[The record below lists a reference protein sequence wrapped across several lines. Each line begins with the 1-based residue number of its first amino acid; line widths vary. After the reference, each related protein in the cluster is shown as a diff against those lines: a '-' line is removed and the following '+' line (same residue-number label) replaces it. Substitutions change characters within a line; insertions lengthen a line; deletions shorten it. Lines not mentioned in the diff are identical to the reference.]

1 MTATTAPPLAKQVLF
16 VDGNRSHYY
25 RLPELKIAQVLAEQ
39 GEKEL
44 VVETNEYGEFEQYR
58 SKVFCVDYSDDAEKA
73 ITLRDEFQ
81 LALDELAETLSGM
94 VRYDKALAEA
104 IDPKNPLTPT
114 IIAAEDPE
122 SGKSIDPTTWKQL
135 KTDQEDWLFLPVE
148 RIAVTCYAE
157 GQGLVTEGGVIPPQ
171 NAFTCESDEEW
182 AIVKE
187 LSDVV
192 EQKQKKFLGHLR
204 SLETYSVRQS
214 RSEVVDEPQPE
225 VIDVEVVTD
234 EEANTALSVSS
245 EASDDD
251 IATFVS
257 SLTGFGKKEQERIQ
271 RVLIDL
277 EVNNRQLEYPS
288 AEVEALGEDREEEEE
303 EFIPDEKEEVCKAV
317 LSFIVLSEQKLNEAL
332 WTLKYKIFGERG
344 KSRKYGSFSSICRR
358 LYELGVLRIKETTAI
373 ECALSHEEHRQ
384 LVAAKVIAPSQ
395 QLSIAA
401 LLAIRQLPTIEAKK
415 AAVEYAIEHN
425 NGAIT
430 RDAIKEYRNQ
440 IKPSNKSSSGTG
452 DGTSSA
458 IASPPAAPTQSPPS
472 PRDNGATSTPTTPS
486 TPNEIIGVASRSEIQ
501 ENDLV
506 ETLPGAKYIGN
517 KKEIPAGTKGMIQ
530 SVNDPVKQGH
540 FIPRDNPNEGGYI
553 LLENL
558 KKIVV
563 PSQTNYT
570 QIVADTS
577 QEGRSQQLI
586 AELKGEIEALRK
598 QNEELTKRQEQEAKR
613 NAMLEWRFAEWAAD
627 PKNINARVILG
638 QASVLQ
644 RYEKE
649 FEQIK
654 DLHPEVMKMIDES
667 WAVLRD
673 AAFDPVEDAVTAR
686 TWQEILASKAPA

>member
-1 MTATTAPPLAKQVLF
+1 MTVTTAAPLVKQVLF
-16 VDGNRSHYY
+16 VDGTRSHCYQ
-25 RLPELKIAQVLAEQ
+25 LPELKVADVVAEE
-39 GEKEL
+39 GEADLILK
-44 VVETNEYGEFEQYR
+44 TDEYGQFEQYR
-58 SKVFCVDYSDDAEKA
+58 SKVFCVDHPEDAEKA
-73 ITLRDEFQ
+73 IAFRDELQ
-81 LALDELAETLSGM
+81 LAYDDLAETLSGM

-104 IDPKNPLTPT
+104 IDPKNPLTAT

-122 SGKSIDPTTWKQL
+122 EGTAKDPTTWKKL
-135 KTDQEDWLFLPVE
+135 RSEQEDWLFLPVE
-148 RIAVTCYAE
+148 RIAVTLHVV
-157 GQGLVTEGGVIPPQ
+157 GQGLVTEGGIIPFE
-171 NAFTCESDEEW
+171 NAFTCESDDEW
-182 AIVKE
+182 VIVKE
-187 LSDVV
+187 LSDAV

-288 AEVEALGEDREEEEE
+288 AELEASGEDEGEEEE

-358 LYELGVLRIKETTAI
+358 LHELGVLRIKETTAI

-384 LVAAKVIAPSQ
+384 LVAAKAIAPSQ
-395 QLSIAA
+395 QLSISA

-430 RDAIKEYRNQ
+430 RDAIREYRNQ

-452 DGTSSA
+452 SGASSA
-458 IASPPAAPTQSPPS
+458 IASPPAAPAQSPPPS
-472 PRDNGATSTPTTPS
+472 QNSGATTLTTPS

-506 ETLPGAKYIGN
+506 ETLPGAKYIGS
-517 KKEIPAGTKGMIQ
+517 KKEILAGTKGMIQ

-540 FIPRDNPNEGGYI
+540 FISRDNPSEGGYI

-577 QEGRSQQLI
+577 QQARLEKVIEEQQVREADKEKRIKELEEKLAEAEAINQDLKWRFQEI
-586 AELKGEIEALRK
+586 AADPDDTRAKVIRETSSVIQKYEEEYGITALHPDVASMVDEIWNALRK
-598 QNEELTKRQEQEAKR
+598 AT
-613 NAMLEWRFAEWAAD
+613 
-627 PKNINARVILG
+627 
-638 QASVLQ
+638 
-644 RYEKE
+644 
-649 FEQIK
+649 
-654 DLHPEVMKMIDES
+654 
-667 WAVLRD
+667 
-673 AAFDPVEDAVTAR
+673 FDPVEDKAIAKV
-686 TWQEILASKAPA
+686 SK

>member
-25 RLPELKIAQVLAEQ
+25 RLPELKVAQVLAEQ

-58 SKVFCVDYSDDAEKA
+58 SKVFCIDYSDDAEKA

-204 SLETYSVRQS
+204 SLETYGVRQS
-214 RSEVVDEPQPE
+214 RSEAVDEPQPE

-234 EEANTALSVSS
+234 EEANTALSFSS

-277 EVNNRQLEYPS
+277 EVNNRQLKYPN
-288 AEVEALGEDREEEEE
+288 AELEALGEDRGEEEE

-430 RDAIKEYRNQ
+430 RDAIREYRNQ

-458 IASPPAAPTQSPPS
+458 IASPPAAPTQSPPPS
-472 PRDNGATSTPTTPS
+472 QNNGVVSTPTTPS
-486 TPNEIIGVASRSEIQ
+486 TPNEIIGVAPRSEIQ

-506 ETLPGAKYIGN
+506 ETLPGAKYIGS
-517 KKEIPAGTKGMIQ
+517 KKEIPAGTKGMVQ

-570 QIVADTS
+570 QVVADTS
-577 QEGRSQQLI
+577 QQARLEKVIEEQQAREADKEKRIKELEEKL
-586 AELKGEIEALRK
+586 AEAEAINQDLK
-598 QNEELTKRQEQEAKR
+598 
-613 NAMLEWRFAEWAAD
+613 WRFQEIAAD
-627 PKNINARVILG
+627 PDDTRAKVIRE
-638 QASVLQ
+638 ASNVIQ
-644 RYEKE
+644 KYEE
-649 FEQIK
+649 EYGITA
-654 DLHPEVMKMIDES
+654 LHPDVASMVDEI
-667 WAVLRD
+667 WNVLRK
-673 AAFDPVEDAVTAR
+673 ATFDPVEDKAIAG
-686 TWQEILASKAPA
+686 ISK

>member
-1 MTATTAPPLAKQVLF
+1 
-16 VDGNRSHYY
+16 
-25 RLPELKIAQVLAEQ
+25 
-39 GEKEL
+39 
-44 VVETNEYGEFEQYR
+44 
-58 SKVFCVDYSDDAEKA
+58 
-73 ITLRDEFQ
+73 
-81 LALDELAETLSGM
+81 
-94 VRYDKALAEA
+94 
-104 IDPKNPLTPT
+104 
-114 IIAAEDPE
+114 
-122 SGKSIDPTTWKQL
+122 
-135 KTDQEDWLFLPVE
+135 
-148 RIAVTCYAE
+148 
-157 GQGLVTEGGVIPPQ
+157 
-171 NAFTCESDEEW
+171 
-182 AIVKE
+182 
-187 LSDVV
+187 
-192 EQKQKKFLGHLR
+192 
-204 SLETYSVRQS
+204 
-214 RSEVVDEPQPE
+214 
-225 VIDVEVVTD
+225 
-234 EEANTALSVSS
+234 
-245 EASDDD
+245 
-251 IATFVS
+251 
-257 SLTGFGKKEQERIQ
+257 
-271 RVLIDL
+271 
-277 EVNNRQLEYPS
+277 
-288 AEVEALGEDREEEEE
+288 
-303 EFIPDEKEEVCKAV
+303 
-317 LSFIVLSEQKLNEAL
+317 LSFIILAEHKRTEAL
-332 WTLKYKIFGERG
+332 WRLKCQILEENG

-358 LYELGVLRIKETTAI
+358 LHEMGVLPFKENNAI
-373 ECALSHEEHRQ
+373 EYALSHEEYLQ
-384 LVAAKVIAPSQ
+384 LQAAEAIAPGQHISVR
-395 QLSIAA
+395 A
-401 LLAIRQLPTIEAKK
+401 LLTIRQLPSIEEKKK
-415 AAVEYAIEHN
+415 AIDYAIAT

-430 RDAIKEYRNQ
+430 IDAVKSYRNQ
-440 IKPSNKSSSGTG
+440 LKSVSNKPSGTG
-452 DGTSSA
+452 GKTDA
-458 IASPPAAPTQSPPS
+458 IAPTPVAPVQLSSPSQNNGTTPTL
-472 PRDNGATSTPTTPS
+472 TTPS
-486 TPNEIIGVASRSEIQ
+486 TQNEIIGVASRSEIQ